1 MALEEQDAGQEAEE
15 EAPQEPRRKRFS
27 GKKLVL
33 FVVVPVFLLMC
44 AGGGAAAYFLGY
56 VGGHDEVAAE
66 GEGGAAAEA
75 IPENV
80 VFYDLPEILVNLNT
94 GGRQA
99 TYLKI
104 SIALELDNP
113 DMLPRIEN
121 LLPRVIDNFQVYLR
135 ELRREDLNGSAGIF
149 RLKEE
154 LLLRVNAALH
164 PAHINDV
171 LFKELLVQ

>member
-1 MALEEQDAGQEAEE
+1 MALEEQDAEEEE
-15 EAPQEPRRKRFS
+15 EAPEEPRRKRFS

-33 FVVVPVFLLMC
+33 FVIVPVFLLLC
-44 AGGGAAAYFLGY
+44 AGGGAAAYFLGLF
-56 VGGHDEVAAE
+56 GGQDEVTAE
-66 GEGGAAAEA
+66 GAAGEAAEA
-75 IPENV
+75 IPKDV

-99 TYLKI
+99 TYLKMSI
-104 SIALELDNP
+104 SLELDNP
-113 DMLPRIEN
+113 DVLPRIES
-121 LLPRVIDNFQVYLR
+121 LLPRVIDKFQVYLR

-154 LLLRVNAALH
+154 LLLRVNVALH
-164 PAHINDV
+164 PARINDV

>member
-1 MALEEQDAGQEAEE
+1 MALKEQDAEQGEE
-15 EAPQEPRRKRFS
+15 EAAQESRRKRFS

-33 FVVVPVFLLMC
+33 FIIVPVLLLSS
-44 AGGGAAAYFLGY
+44 AGGGAAAYFLGFFGDY
-56 VGGHDEVAAE
+56 EKVAAE
-66 GEGGAAAEA
+66 GEQGDAAETV
-75 IPENV
+75 PDDV

-104 SIALELDNP
+104 SIALEFDNP
-113 DMLPRIEN
+113 DMRPRIEA
-121 LLPRVIDNFQVYLR
+121 LMPRVIDNFQVYLR

-164 PAHINDV
+164 PAHIDDV
-171 LFKELLVQ
+171 LFKEMLVQ

>member
-1 MALEEQDAGQEAEE
+1 MALEEQDAEQEEE
-15 EAPQEPRRKRFS
+15 EAPDESRRKRFS

-33 FVVVPVFLLMC
+33 FIIIPVFLSLC
-44 AGGGAAAYFLGY
+44 AGGGGAAYFLGY
-56 VGGHDEVAAE
+56 IGGHDEVAARE
-66 GEGGAAAEA
+66 EGAAAAA
-75 IPENV
+75 IREDV
-80 VFYDLPEILVNLNT
+80 VFYHLPEILVNLNT

-104 SIALELDNP
+104 SVALELDNTE
-113 DMLPRIEN
+113 MLPRIET
-121 LLPRVIDNFQVYLR
+121 LLPRVIDKFQVYLR

-171 LFKELLVQ
+171 FFKKMLVQ